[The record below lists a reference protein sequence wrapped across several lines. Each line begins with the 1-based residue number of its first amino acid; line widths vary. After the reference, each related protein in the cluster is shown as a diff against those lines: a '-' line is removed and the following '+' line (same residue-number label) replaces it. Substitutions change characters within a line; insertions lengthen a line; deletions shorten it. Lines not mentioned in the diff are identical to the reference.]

1 METKVKCAN
10 ELECT
15 HGRQVSRRFLTMLE
29 NREQAEGKPLKDE
42 EIIDLKNRFNT
53 EIYNEL
59 LMKGGK

>member
-29 NREQAEGKPLKDE
+29 NREQANGTSLSDKEVE
-42 EIIDLKNRFNT
+42 DLKIRFDA
-53 EIYNEL
+53 EIYSEIL
-59 LMKGGK
+59 RKGGK